1 MARITARSKRVLLFV
16 DELVS
21 GNNDSRRALSFRPQ
35 LEALEERCLL
45 SAVAVGSGWQT
56 FSWSN
61 APGAFNSEGAFT
73 FISGTPTT
81 LKVTDSFINGDQ
93 FEVFD
98 HGTPIGTTSVPANDH
113 RHINGNP
120 GAAFK
125 NPFFSHGTFTL
136 PAGSHSLTF
145 ETIAIARGYTSGG
158 AYFELIG
165 KKAVTTSLSISIP
178 KNQTVLDITASPVP
192 KMPNIVADVTLTGA
206 KATGIQFQ
214 WTVTI
219 GLPAEGGGR
228 DITDVS
234 FTQTTTGKSVNFHGK
249 AWNKLI
255 RGGDVTIT
263 VKAVVNGQVMEA
275 TLGGLEII
283 GENPTAAQVQAFID
297 TKKIPAKY
305 PGVTQYSYDTVVAD
319 IVQAESSN
327 QQFVNGLPNWS
338 PDGKFGAGL
347 MQVTPA
353 TDAEVWSWQAN
364 LSAGIALFN
373 KDLAQAASFAT
384 QTAHKLHAQLTS
396 LAKKLHLTGG
406 VVLAPFTGDD
416 VVREAIQ
423 LFNGG
428 HDYQPER
435 DANGKLHVDISGTM
449 GTVPWIE
456 TANAFVV
463 RVLGS

>member
-1 MARITARSKRVLLFV
+1 MARISDRSKRVLLFV
-16 DELVS
+16 EELLS
-21 GNNDSRRALSFRPQ
+21 GNHDSRRALSFRPQ

-45 SAVAVGSGWQT
+45 SAVAVNSGWQS

-73 FISGTPTT
+73 FSSTTPTT
-81 LKVTDSFINGDQ
+81 LKVTDSFIDGDR
-93 FEVFD
+93 FDVFD
-98 HGTPIGTTSVPANDH
+98 NGKLVGTTSVPANDH
-113 RHINGNP
+113 RDIRGKPNV
-120 GAAFK
+120 AFK
-125 NPFFSHGTFTL
+125 SPFFSHGTFTL
-136 PAGSHSLTF
+136 PAGSHSLAF
-145 ETIAIARGYTSGG
+145 ETIAIAIGFTDGG
-158 AYFELIG
+158 AFFELMG
-165 KKAVTTSLSISIP
+165 KKATTTSLSISIP
-178 KNQTVLDITASPVP
+178 KNQTVFDITASPVP

-263 VKAVVNGQVMEA
+263 VKAVVNGQALEA
-275 TLGGLEII
+275 TMGGLEII
-283 GENPTAAQVQAFID
+283 GENPSTAQIQAFID
-297 TKKIPAKY
+297 TRAIPAKF
-305 PGVTQYSYDTVVAD
+305 PAVTQYSYHQVLAD
-319 IVQAESSN
+319 IVTAESSN
-327 QQFVNGLPNWS
+327 QQFVDGLPNWS

-384 QTAHKLHAQLTS
+384 QTAHKLNGQLKS
-396 LAKKLHLTGG
+396 LAKKLHLSGG
-406 VVLAPFTGDD
+406 VALAPFTGDD
-416 VVREAIQ
+416 VVREAVQ

-428 HDYQPER
+428 HDYQPLR
-435 DANGKLHVDISGTM
+435 DANGKLHVDISGNM

-456 TANAFVV
+456 TENDFVV